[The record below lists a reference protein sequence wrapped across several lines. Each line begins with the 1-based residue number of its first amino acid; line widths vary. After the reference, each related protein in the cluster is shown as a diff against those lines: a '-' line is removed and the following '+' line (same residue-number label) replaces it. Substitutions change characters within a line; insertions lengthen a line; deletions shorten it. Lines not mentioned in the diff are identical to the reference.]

1 MFEVKHIHGRSHLQ
15 DLEDLQSTLRRGGS
29 RSPITLVSDAAVA
42 VRPMMDAMGAE
53 PWLMKPFGRS
63 PQKDGG
69 SQKKQWAKCI
79 VLAFW

>member
-29 RSPITLVSDAAVA
+29 RSSITLVSDAAEA

-53 PWLMKPFGRS
+53 PWLMKPLVGPPKGMVV
-63 PQKDGG
+63 PQKTNGPN
-69 SQKKQWAKCI
+69 I
-79 VLAFW
+79 